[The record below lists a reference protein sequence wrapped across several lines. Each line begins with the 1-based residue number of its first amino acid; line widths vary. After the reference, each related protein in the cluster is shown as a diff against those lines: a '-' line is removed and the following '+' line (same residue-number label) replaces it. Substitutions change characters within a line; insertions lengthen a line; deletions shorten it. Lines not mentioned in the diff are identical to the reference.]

1 MIKPFLHRVLL
12 KLDDISDSDPTFKAV
27 KAAGLAVPE
36 SILDKER
43 NAVVWGT
50 VIDVGPTAF
59 KDYHGEPSWIKNGD
73 RVVIAKYSGKQL
85 EYNKIKYTV
94 VNDEDIVLVET
105 KDD

>member
-12 KLDDISDSDPTFKAV
+12 KLEDISDSDPTFKAV

-36 SILDKER
+36 HILDKER

-50 VIDVGPTAF
+50 VVAVGETAF
-59 KDYHGEPSWIKNGD
+59 KDYHGDPSWIKVGS
-73 RVVIAKYSGKQL
+73 RVVIAKYSGKHV
-85 EYNKIKYTV
+85 EYQGEKYTV

-105 KDD
+105 KDE